1 VAVYKCL
8 FLFIYYYL
16 FTDRLIHEGMPDGQ
30 KTEYCKACYDV
41 DDYDEVIQEVLYIIM
56 YMLCIQF

>member
-1 VAVYKCL
+1 
-8 FLFIYYYL
+8 
-16 FTDRLIHEGMPDGQ
+16 MPDGQ